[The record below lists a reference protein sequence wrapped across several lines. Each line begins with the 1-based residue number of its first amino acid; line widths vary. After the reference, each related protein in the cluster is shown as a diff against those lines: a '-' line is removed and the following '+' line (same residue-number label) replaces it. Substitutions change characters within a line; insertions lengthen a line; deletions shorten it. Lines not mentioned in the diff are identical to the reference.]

1 MFVANIVTMSG
12 LALETAQF
20 IIFIHTL
27 CSVLST
33 AFVLGI
39 HFLKIQ
45 LLLILSRQIT
55 SLNLLLNADVGS
67 DTSGYHKALDSQF

>member
-1 MFVANIVTMSG
+1 MVSYVQIVTNIDGCKVVCSLPQSNKCDEIIMFVANIVTMSG
-12 LALETAQF
+12 LALETAQL

-45 LLLILSRQIT
+45 LL
-55 SLNLLLNADVGS
+55 
-67 DTSGYHKALDSQF
+67 